1 MICDRSFTFVE
12 YKFVIMKTIAIL
24 VPEHAVMQAV
34 ADPQYCFSAVNQFLI
49 QAGKLPL
56 FDVKLVGAKEMVT
69 LNFGSYQV
77 IVDTLIDD
85 IQKPDLIFIPALFG
99 DLKQAVEVNC
109 KLIPWIVKNYT
120 QGSEVAS
127 LCLGAFLLGA
137 TGLLDGRKCSTH
149 WGFINQFK
157 VMYPDVDVQ
166 DGQIITEDERLYSSG
181 GANSYW
187 NLLLHLVEKYTD
199 RETAI
204 LTAKYFAIDIDRNSQ
219 TTFAIFNGQKS
230 HQDEAIKVAQQ
241 FIESNLQEKLVIEQ
255 IADQVAVGRR
265 SFERRFKS
273 ATGNTV
279 LEYIQRVKIEAA
291 KRNFESTSMN
301 ISEVMYKVGYNDEKS
316 FRSTFKKVTGVT
328 PIAYKKKYQ
337 KSLFSV

>member
-1 MICDRSFTFVE
+1 
-12 YKFVIMKTIAIL
+12 
-24 VPEHAVMQAV
+24 
-34 ADPQYCFSAVNQFLI
+34 
-49 QAGKLPL
+49 
-56 FDVKLVGAKEMVT
+56 
-69 LNFGSYQV
+69 
-77 IVDTLIDD
+77 
-85 IQKPDLIFIPALFG
+85 
-99 DLKQAVEVNC
+99 
-109 KLIPWIVKNYT
+109 
-120 QGSEVAS
+120 
-127 LCLGAFLLGA
+127 
-137 TGLLDGRKCSTH
+137 
-149 WGFINQFK
+149 
-157 VMYPDVDVQ
+157 MYPDVDVQ

-241 FIESNLQEKLVIEQ
+241 FIESNLQEKLFIER

-337 KSLFSV
+337 KNTTAV